1 MKVIILA
8 AGASRRLG
16 LNQPKSLIKISGKN
30 LLEIQLNQLLKAGI
44 KSEDINIVTGFKFQD
59 FEYLKV
65 KQILN
70 NEYKNSHQIK
80 SIFSCSSYI
89 NFANEDILI
98 SYADVLYESSIISR
112 LLNSKF
118 DITVPYLTDWK
129 NIWRQRLNDYMSD
142 VESFMIDKNNFLLE
156 IGKPVLNSEP
166 QGQFMGLSYFK
177 NGSLEKL
184 KKIVIYESNRKSI
197 DLNEI
202 EFTTALNY
210 LLIND
215 VTVKTVPYSGIFNEL
230 DFPND
235 LKKLEKILLENKFLI
250 DFEYLIN
257 SKIIE

>member
-1 MKVIILA
+1 
-8 AGASRRLG
+8 
-16 LNQPKSLIKISGKN
+16 
-30 LLEIQLNQLLKAGI
+30 
-44 KSEDINIVTGFKFQD
+44 
-59 FEYLKV
+59 
-65 KQILN
+65 
-70 NEYKNSHQIK
+70 
-80 SIFSCSSYI
+80 
-89 NFANEDILI
+89 
-98 SYADVLYESSIISR
+98 
-112 LLNSKF
+112 
-118 DITVPYLTDWK
+118 
-129 NIWRQRLNDYMSD
+129 MSD

-166 QGQFMGLSYFK
+166 QVQFMGLSYFK